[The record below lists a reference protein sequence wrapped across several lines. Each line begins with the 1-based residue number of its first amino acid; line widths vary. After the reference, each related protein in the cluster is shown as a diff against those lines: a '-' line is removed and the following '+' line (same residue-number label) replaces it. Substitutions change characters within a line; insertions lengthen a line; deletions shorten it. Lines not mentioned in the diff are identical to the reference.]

1 MLGEEL
7 NGVSPK
13 FDLIPL
19 AVGRAGNIERG

>member
-7 NGVSPK
+7 NGVSRK

-19 AVGRAGNIERG
+19 ALGRAGNIDRG

>member
-19 AVGRAGNIERG
+19 DLGRAGSIDRG